1 MPSKVP
7 SLSDEN
13 QAKLDAMLMCKCEI
27 SFEEYEG
34 SGWSILLG
42 LPDVGI
48 LNACYFDAPTA
59 DECVKDAF
67 QYFLGRYDAESQ
79 MVALRS

>member
-1 MPSKVP
+1 MPSNQP
-7 SLSDEN
+7 SLSEEA
-13 QAKLDAMLMCKCEI
+13 QAKLDLMEIAKCDVE
-27 SFEEYEG
+27 FEEYEG
-34 SGWSILLG
+34 SGWSLILYIN
-42 LPDVGI
+42 DVSI
-48 LNACYFDAPTA
+48 LDGCVFDAPTA